1 MNASDFTDNSL
12 TGIATVTNGQV
23 IITKTLANDLTTEGA
38 ESFIVNLKTGS
49 INGPI
54 VATSPIITV
63 VDTSAAIVTIT
74 PTTTSLNE
82 GSPVTFN
89 ITSNQLS
96 KTLYWDINTVSGT
109 INTSDFTGA
118 AVSGSFITNGS
129 GVGSTTLTLAND
141 LSMGEGTESFQLRVR
156 NGSIDG
162 PIVQTSET
170 ITVADTSVGISA
182 SVTPSTTSLNEG
194 SPVTFTINTTN
205 FTSGTLYWTL
215 NTVSGTINTSD
226 FVENT
231 TSGSFNI
238 SSSTGSVTLTL
249 KNDFSIGEGTESFQ
263 LRVRSGSTSGTIL
276 TTSSTITVADTST
289 ITVTPTTTSLNEGSP
304 VTFNVASDQFSTTLY
319 WDLNTV
325 SGTINTSDF
334 VENIISGSFAT
345 NSSGVG
351 STTLTLAN
359 DLTTEGTES
368 FQLRVRSG
376 STSGTILTTSSTIT
390 VADTSTPSLYAFTTA
405 TFNVGGATGATGP
418 SLAQAISGLSG
429 PEVGAWGSNTSYFNT
444 SSGIQL
450 WTVPKTGTY
459 EIEVAGAR
467 GGGNNTTPGYGARM
481 IGRFSLS
488 TGDILK
494 ILVGQQGLVATA
506 PCGGNAGGGG
516 GGTFVATNSNVALIV
531 AGGGGGSS
539 SRVITASLLN
549 GTTTT
554 SGNNGDGS
562 AGGLGGTSGG
572 GGAIGTGCVTGSSG
586 GGGFT
591 GNGTSSGT
599 GGPGTS
605 FVNGGTGGSGSTAA
619 GGFGGG
625 SGTAQYTGGG
635 GGGYSGGG
643 GGGLNTCACND
654 LNGGGGGGS
663 YNNGSNQSNTGG
675 VNTSNG
681 YAKITFIV

>member
-12 TGIATVTNGQV
+12 TGIATVTNGRS
-23 IITKTLANDLTTEGA
+23 IITKTLVNDLSTEAA
-38 ESFIVNLKTGS
+38 ESFTFNIKTSAIGL
-49 INGPI
+49 I
-54 VATSPIITV
+54 VATS
-63 VDTSAAIVTIT
+63 
-74 PTTTSLNE
+74 
-82 GSPVTFN
+82 
-89 ITSNQLS
+89 
-96 KTLYWDINTVSGT
+96 
-109 INTSDFTGA
+109 
-118 AVSGSFITNGS
+118 
-129 GVGSTTLTLAND
+129 
-141 LSMGEGTESFQLRVR
+141 
-156 NGSIDG
+156 SI
-162 PIVQTSET
+162 
-170 ITVADTSVGISA
+170 ITVADTSA
-182 SVTPSTTSLNEG
+182 T
-194 SPVTFTINTTN
+194 
-205 FTSGTLYWTL
+205 
-215 NTVSGTINTSD
+215 
-226 FVENT
+226 
-231 TSGSFNI
+231 
-238 SSSTGSVTLTL
+238 
-249 KNDFSIGEGTESFQ
+249 
-263 LRVRSGSTSGTIL
+263 
-276 TTSSTITVADTST
+276 
-289 ITVTPTTTSLNEGSP
+289 TVTPTTTSLNEGSP
-304 VTFNVASDQFSTTLY
+304 VTFNVTSDKLSTTLY
-319 WDLNTV
+319 WSLNPV
-325 SGTINTSDF
+325 SGSITTSDF
-334 VENIISGSFAT
+334 VGLATTGSFNT
-345 NSSGVG
+345 DGTGVG

-359 DLTTEGTES
+359 DVTTEGTES
-368 FQLRVRSG
+368 FQLQVRTVSISG
-376 STSGTILTTSSTIT
+376 SIIATSATVT
-390 VADTSTPSLYAFTTA
+390 VADTSIQTSLYTFTTA
-405 TFNVGGATGATGP
+405 TFNTGGVTGATGP

-429 PEVGAWGSNTSYFNT
+429 PEVGTWGSNTSYFNT

-450 WTVPKTGTY
+450 WTVPITGTY
-459 EIEVAGAR
+459 ELEVAGAR
-467 GGGNNTTPGYGARM
+467 GGGNTTTPGYGAKM
-481 IGRFSLS
+481 IGRFSL
-488 TGDILK
+488 TGGDILK
-494 ILVGQQGLVATA
+494 ILVGQQGLVAAA

-562 AGGLGGTSGG
+562 AGGLGGTSGN

-643 GGGLNTCACND
+643 GGGLNSCACND

-681 YAKITFIV
+681 YAKITFIA